1 MSKFN
6 LFRGIAICLLFAV
19 IFVNNAMSQGTAT
32 AAPEEAKEEEKT
44 SVQERKS
51 SLFHSIF
58 HSFFFPLL
66 PFISLPPNPCA
77 RALEAFRKYLSLE
90 SKVCARK
97 SLSINISSFCSRFFV
112 LGCLLALFRRASGRA
127 REQNKSPSSP
137 PPPTTTHP
145 ILSKANVCF
154 PVNALSPEGFLR
166 MSSVK
171 RSSRCPFVF
180 WALGPSKKKFVCVCF
195 SLWLSLSL
203 SFQTT

>member
-1 MSKFN
+1 VK
-6 LFRGIAICLLFAV
+6 
-19 IFVNNAMSQGTAT
+19 
-32 AAPEEAKEEEKT
+32 EEEEKT

-97 SLSINISSFCSRFFV
+97 SLSINISSFAFFCAGVPVGAFPSRV
-112 LGCLLALFRRASGRA
+112 GAGSRTKQEPVITTNNNNNTSDP
-127 REQNKSPSSP
+127 EQ
-137 PPPTTTHP
+137 T
-145 ILSKANVCF
+145 NVCF
-154 PVNALSPEGFLR
+154 PVNALSPEGFPR

-180 WALGPSKKKFVCVCF
+180 WVSGPSKKKFVCVCF